1 MYNNTSEKLKLCKA
15 TKVKVF
21 SLVLV
26 YVFNFDLLE
35 FSAAIL
41 EKGLF
46 LSFFFGQSAHSQ
58 ATHKVGATEI
68 GPVWN
73 MHLVLLF
80 ANLFNDLRN

>member
-1 MYNNTSEKLKLCKA
+1 MYNNTPEKLKLCKA

-26 YVFNFDLLE
+26 YAFNFDLLE

-41 EKGLF
+41 EKCLF
-46 LSFFFGQSAHSQ
+46 LFFFGQSAHSQ
-58 ATHKVGATEI
+58 VTPKVGATTI